1 YPEAAS
7 QLLNSLV
14 RVGQGGWFGTGW
26 FGNNGSSML
35 IPAVQDDFIGAFLLN
50 HFGAAFGLLLL
61 SMQLLWIGIMFEIS
75 TRLAQRQRNQELYAA
90 HNILGNILF
99 GLAWVHLLH
108 WIISWGN
115 VLGLLPIMGQ
125 PMTWLSAGNS
135 HLVAIGV
142 MTLVLAMVGSWVIDQ
157 EKS

>member
-1 YPEAAS
+1 
-7 QLLNSLV
+7 
-14 RVGQGGWFGTGW
+14 
-26 FGNNGSSML
+26 
-35 IPAVQDDFIGAFLLN
+35 
-50 HFGAAFGLLLL
+50 
-61 SMQLLWIGIMFEIS
+61 MFEIS
-75 TRLAQRQRNQELYAA
+75 SRLAQRQRNQELYAA

-135 HLVAIGV
+135 HLMAIG
-142 MTLVLAMVGSWVIDQ
+142 MITLILAMVGSWMVQ
-157 EKS
+157 KK

>member
-1 YPEAAS
+1 
-7 QLLNSLV
+7 
-14 RVGQGGWFGTGW
+14 
-26 FGNNGSSML
+26 ML
-35 IPAVQDDFIGAFLLN
+35 IPAVQDDFIAAFLLN
-50 HFGAAFGLLLL
+50 HFGGVIGLVLL
-61 SMQLLWIGIMFEIS
+61 SAQLLWISIMFALS
-75 TRLAQRQRNQELYAA
+75 AQLAQRQRNQELYAA

-135 HLVAIGV
+135 HLMAIGM
-142 MTLVLAMVGSWVIDQ
+142 MTLLLAMMGSWVA
-157 EKS
+157 EKKN